1 MAEDKKSWWH
11 TLPGVLTAL
20 AGVITAVATL
30 IGMLNKIGVFEE
42 KAGRQ
47 TSSTQVSVTESG
59 PGGAVSAQTTDGWAI
74 VGKLKNGRFYDLKLM
89 VHEDTPAI
97 GRRYDVVED
106 FRVVQKRY
114 TNREEQGQVITLGK
128 VQRGDSVEILDIY
141 AKTPSSQAVPVWA
154 KLRAALHQR

>member
-1 MAEDKKSWWH
+1 MTEDKKSWWH

-30 IGMLNKIGVFEE
+30 IGVLSKIGVFDEP
-42 KAGRQ
+42 GGQQ

-59 PGGAVSAQTTDGWAI
+59 TNTPVQTTDGWAI

-114 TNREEQGQVITLGK
+114 SDREEQGQVITLGK

-141 AKTPSSQAVPVWA
+141 AKTPSGQAVPVWA